1 MKSKIYLVLLGLLV
15 ICLNTMAQTPRTEI
29 ATVTA
34 TSNIA
39 DILGVDK
46 EPKRPDFTITT
57 SEGAKPYISMAK
69 WMKKTEADEWVN
81 YNETTFTPG
90 IYRMDIQMDLWS
102 KTYKLAPDWSLTVD
116 GVNWETEP
124 AHVIDETSSYGCAHS
139 PEFII
144 NKEVTAVSATSDIM
158 DIIGYAKPNNTPEF
172 TMSEGSLAYIPLTM
186 ITWQKKNEDNTW
198 YNYYQT
204 TFTEGTY
211 RVCAQVRV
219 EVEYYK
225 LSADFT
231 LTIDGQKW
239 THDTPTIREDCSFSY
254 GFSPEIVVSKPESHP
269 ITVVN
274 GKAYIWEGDKKIEVT
289 EAKPVTYIT
298 VIADEPAPGMRFKEW
313 IVECDKSASVIFKN
327 HSITSM
333 YMPDAPV
340 KITATYREEG
350 TLIHNVKLT
359 GLCRPVIGEKP
370 ATEDIS
376 LGENVNF
383 KAHWMVYSEESG
395 DFVFADEDS
404 PFESDKK
411 YAVRID
417 ALAVDGYDFA
427 YDMKVFFNGKE
438 VPERDLE
445 DPAQTMFKTLY
456 EGTLIIGILADEMPE
471 IQYIDDLTILGLTYP
486 QPGQILPDPD
496 EIIVSDENVEVEES
510 FWVKFDEIKGWIDE
524 FDDTKPVEEGQKY
537 YMQINLKAV
546 AGYTFASDLKIR
558 IGEKTIPLFDIKNP
572 PEEVCS
578 IAEIDGNMAYIMV
591 MMEDMPTAGIDDV
604 NADTFGHVDVY
615 NLQGILVKRNISR
628 EDLKYLP
635 TGIYIVAGKKILVK

>member
-90 IYRMDIQMDLWS
+90 IYRMDIQMDMWN
-102 KTYKLAPDWSLTVD
+102 KTYKLAADWSLTID
-116 GVNWETEP
+116 GVDWETEP
-124 AHVIDETSSYGCAHS
+124 AKVIDETSSYGCAHS

-231 LTIDGQKW
+231 LTIDGQEW
-239 THDTPTIREDCSFSY
+239 AHDKPTIKEDHSYSY
-254 GFSPEIVVSKPESHP
+254 GYSPEIVVPKPDSHP

-289 EAKPVTYIT
+289 EAKPV
-298 VIADEPAPGMRFKEW
+298 
-313 IVECDKSASVIFKN
+313 
-327 HSITSM
+327 
-333 YMPDAPV
+333 
-340 KITATYREEG
+340 
-350 TLIHNVKLT
+350 
-359 GLCRPVIGEKP
+359 
-370 ATEDIS
+370 
-376 LGENVNF
+376 
-383 KAHWMVYSEESG
+383 
-395 DFVFADEDS
+395 
-404 PFESDKK
+404 
-411 YAVRID
+411 
-417 ALAVDGYDFA
+417 
-427 YDMKVFFNGKE
+427 
-438 VPERDLE
+438 
-445 DPAQTMFKTLY
+445 
-456 EGTLIIGILADEMPE
+456 
-471 IQYIDDLTILGLTYP
+471 
-486 QPGQILPDPD
+486 
-496 EIIVSDENVEVEES
+496 
-510 FWVKFDEIKGWIDE
+510 
-524 FDDTKPVEEGQKY
+524 
-537 YMQINLKAV
+537 
-546 AGYTFASDLKIR
+546 
-558 IGEKTIPLFDIKNP
+558 
-572 PEEVCS
+572 
-578 IAEIDGNMAYIMV
+578 
-591 MMEDMPTAGIDDV
+591 
-604 NADTFGHVDVY
+604 
-615 NLQGILVKRNISR
+615 
-628 EDLKYLP
+628 
-635 TGIYIVAGKKILVK
+635 